1 MLVKHDKNNRYFSIL
16 LYRKSVLDLPDGSG
30 SPEILAASIEEE
42 IYKEFKNTDNK
53 YKNKVRSRVAN
64 LRDKKNPALREN
76 VLLCSISPERLVK
89 MTPEVGVLMMLDMQN
104 IVLLRLRIGNDSVGA
119 TTNTKSGISV

>member
-104 IVLLRLRIGNDSVGA
+104 IVLLRVKDRQ
-119 TTNTKSGISV
+119 